1 MFYLICYDIVDDRR
15 RNKVAKLLEL
25 YGWRVQKSVFEAVLN
40 QDQYERLQKHL
51 LKLLNPIED
60 QLRFYPLSQRSR
72 NKVLI
77 LGFKPEFKIDDP
89 VFIV

>member
-25 YGWRVQKSVFEAVLN
+25 YGWRVQKSV
-40 QDQYERLQKHL
+40 YERLQKYL

-60 QLRFYPLSQRSR
+60 QLRFYPLSKRSR
-72 NKVLI
+72 NKVLV
-77 LGFKPEFKIDDP
+77 LGFKPEFKIDDSA
-89 VFIV
+89 FIV